1 MEDQVLKILITGK
14 PESLPQLLTDHVID
28 LPDHIH
34 PEPDGSI
41 KVVAF
46 VPASYLQSRM
56 VSPGLKIEILGSVA
70 STGIEQVGRGNRL
83 DGRPGP
89 ISGLGSKE

>member
-1 MEDQVLKILITGK
+1 MEDQVLKVLITGER
-14 PESLPQLLTDHVID
+14 ESLTQLLTEHVID

-41 KVVAF
+41 KVEAF
-46 VPASYLQSRM
+46 VPSSYLQSRM
-56 VSPGLKIEILGSVA
+56 VSPGLKIEILGSAV
-70 STGIEQVGRGNRL
+70 SRGIEQVGTGNRL

-89 ISGLGSKE
+89 ISGPGSKE